1 MDKSVQIIMQILSE
15 RGIKPGTM
23 KRELG
28 FSSGLFS
35 QWKAGT
41 QKPSADKI
49 QKIADF
55 LGVSADQLLGRE
67 TPRTATDEELMFALF
82 DGTDGVT
89 DEMYE
94 EVKAF
99 AKFVKEREAHKNDV

>member
-1 MDKSVQIIMQILSE
+1 MTKIPRVFEIMKE
-15 RGIKPGTM
+15 RGITAKKLADAVGVSQGNVSDW
-23 KRELG
+23 K
-28 FSSGLFS
+28 SGR
-35 QWKAGT
+35 
-41 QKPSADKI
+41 SAPTATVMV
-49 QKIADF
+49 KIADF

-89 DEMYE
+89 DAMYE

-99 AKFVKEREAHKNDV
+99 AKFVKEREAHKNDL